1 MMRMACL
8 VVATA
13 AGLLTGVAVARAQ
26 TPPADADRIV
36 FQHQHTGDLRGVLNV
51 FHAFQLACL
60 RQALTRDLPARLV
73 PEGYQVVRRDAYWFG
88 KDEGQFPHTAILSRT
103 GDSDRDLAGGY
114 PVIDLTLPNEKAP
127 DGMCSVEWKR
137 AWAFPDAWERMSL
150 DLAASLPAHISYHL
164 GAVLVTQPEW
174 VFQRA
179 DRYFHVATWKTSC
192 RNDNACTFEVRAALD
207 SKGIDMAIALREIN

>member
-1 MMRMACL
+1 MMRIACL

-13 AGLLTGVAVARAQ
+13 ASLLIGFTVARAQ
-26 TPPADADRIV
+26 TSPADADRIV
-36 FQHQHTGDLRGVLNV
+36 FRHELKGDWRGVLNV

-60 RQALTRDLPARLV
+60 RQPLTPDLPARLV

-127 DGMCSVEWKR
+127 DGMCSVEWKHP
-137 AWAFPDAWERMSL
+137 WDFPDAWERMSL
-150 DLAASLPAHISYHL
+150 DLAALLPSHLSSYFR
-164 GAVLVTQPEW
+164 AVLVTQPEW
-174 VFQRA
+174 VFRRA

-192 RNDNACTFEVRAALD
+192 RNDKECTFQVRATFD
-207 SKGIDMAIALREIN
+207 SKGIDLAISLREVN